1 LPESA
6 GLILEFAVENLFIP
20 ATERSP
26 EIDFRFDANHLAL
39 RGEAYPEDA
48 AAFFGPLLKALAAHC
63 ESACGQAL
71 TVEFQLDYFNTSSA
85 KALMNMIQLLELA
98 ASRGAQVTVRW
109 IFQEDDE
116 VIREFGQDFS
126 TELEHVHF
134 QLVEA

>member
-1 LPESA
+1 
-6 GLILEFAVENLFIP
+6 VENLFIP

-26 EIDFRFDANHLAL
+26 EINFRFDANHLAL

-63 ESACGQAL
+63 EGCGGQEL
-71 TVEFQLDYFNTSSA
+71 TAEFQLDYFNTSSA
-85 KALMNMIQLLELA
+85 KALMNMIQLLEHA
-98 ASRGAQVTVRW
+98 AGRGADVTVRW

-116 VIREFGQDFS
+116 VMREFGQDFS

-134 QLVEA
+134 QLVES